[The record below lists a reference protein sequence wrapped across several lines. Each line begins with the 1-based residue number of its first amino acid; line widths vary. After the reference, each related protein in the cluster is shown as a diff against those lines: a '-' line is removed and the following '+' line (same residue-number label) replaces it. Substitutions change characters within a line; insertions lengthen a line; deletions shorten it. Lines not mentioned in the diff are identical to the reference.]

1 MSGRGGSGSQRSSW
15 WARLHPR
22 HHPRVLAAA
31 ALAASAVLGSVQASN
46 APLASTPP
54 NSVTTPIVEP
64 LDPIPHV
71 CANRDPHAGIYHP
84 ARLVVVNPCQTVTGT
99 IAALRAEPDGDYH
112 IRVTLD
118 APYAQ
123 LINDANRQLQHGDL
137 IVEIPCVNPVTQADA
152 KSTCAAISAQLK
164 LSPPAV
170 GQHVSITG
178 PYVNDHQHGWMEIHP
193 VYLWTPAP

>member
-1 MSGRGGSGSQRSSW
+1 MSIRAATPRRRSSW

-22 HHPRVLAAA
+22 HHPRTVAAL
-31 ALAASAVLGSVQASN
+31 ALAASLGLGSVQASN
-46 APLASTPP
+46 APPASTFP
-54 NSVTTPIVEP
+54 SSASGIV
-64 LDPIPHV
+64 DSADASPHV

-99 IAALRAEPDGDYH
+99 VAAIKKEADGDYH

-118 APYAQ
+118 AAYAQ

-137 IVEIPCVNPVTQADA
+137 IVEIPCVNTVTQADA
-152 KSTCAAISAQLK
+152 KSPCAAIDPQLK
-164 LSPPAV
+164 LTPPAV

-193 VYLWTPAP
+193 VYIWAPMP